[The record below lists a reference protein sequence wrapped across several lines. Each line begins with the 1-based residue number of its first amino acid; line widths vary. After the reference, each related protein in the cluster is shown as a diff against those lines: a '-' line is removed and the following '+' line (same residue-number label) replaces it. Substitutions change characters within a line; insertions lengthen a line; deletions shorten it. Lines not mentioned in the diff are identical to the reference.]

1 MAGRTLAGV
10 STCLGVLLA
19 ASMGAWAQDGALQ
32 EEGMFK
38 PREDRLLDIHAKHL
52 RLSPSFSLQE
62 KYDSNIFLTDGDR
75 EEDWIF
81 IISPGLRVEAK
92 TEEFSLDASYT
103 ARVLHFSEHDEQDD
117 EEHFASGGFRWKCG
131 KVYVG
136 MDGSF
141 QQTVDPINIVLAAR
155 LEIERDSEIGRV
167 GIDLD
172 PFSVE
177 VHGGRRNF
185 DVHDELF
192 DFLDYD
198 QQEVGLDV
206 AWKLN
211 DQWRLLAGGVGGWTD
226 YNEDVKNDCDYA
238 EGWVG
243 VHWVPSESFGI
254 RADGGYRVNDYD
266 PDSGLLPALEEDYE
280 SAIARLTVLWKPC
293 EDGRVTL
300 GYGHGPEES
309 VVSNFITNDRVLLAY
324 EHHFGDR
331 WKVGA
336 SGVYQRAGESLDD
349 APQELK
355 ENFGGGATVT
365 FEPVKWLSID
375 LDYRYSNKRTDD
387 DSGEYV
393 DHQGTIGVS
402 VRF

>member
-1 MAGRTLAGV
+1 MAGGRLVGV
-10 STCLGVLLA
+10 SVCLAALLA
-19 ASMGAWAQDGALQ
+19 TRAAAWAEDVPLQ
-32 EEGMFK
+32 EAGTFK

-52 RLSPSFSLQE
+52 RLSPSFSVQE

-75 EEDWIF
+75 EEDWILVA
-81 IISPGLRVEAK
+81 SPGLAVEAR
-92 TEEFSLDASYT
+92 TETFSLDASYT
-103 ARVLHFSEHDEQDD
+103 ARVLHFNEHDEQDD
-117 EEHFASGGFRWKCG
+117 DEHFANGGFRWKHG
-131 KVYVG
+131 RVYLG

-141 QQTVDPINIVLAAR
+141 QQTVDPLNIVLAAR
-155 LEIERDSEIGRV
+155 LEIERDSEIGRA

-172 PFSVE
+172 PLSVE

-185 DVHDELF
+185 DVHNELF
-192 DFLDYD
+192 DFIDYD
-198 QQEVGLDV
+198 QQEVGLDL
-206 AWKLN
+206 AWKVN
-211 DQWRLLAGGVGGWTD
+211 DHWRILAGANGGWTD
-226 YNEDVKNDCDYA
+226 YNFDLKNDYEFA

-243 VHWVPSESFGI
+243 VHWVPSESLGV

-266 PDSGLLPALEEDYE
+266 PASGLLPALTEDYE

-293 EDGRVTL
+293 EDGLVTV
-300 GYGHGPEES
+300 GYSHGPEES
-309 VVSNFITNDRVLLAY
+309 VVSNFITSDRVTLGY
-324 EHHFGDR
+324 EHHLGDR

-336 SGVYQRAGESLDD
+336 NGVYQRAEESLED

-365 FEPVKWLSID
+365 FEPVKWLTID
-375 LDYRYSNKRTDD
+375 AGYSYSDKRTND